1 MSSKIV
7 KLNGHKLKAEKITR
21 KVDRIVRSI
30 EKLERLNKRS
40 HDRSVD
46 LDDVVGQ
53 SEQLPCDC
61 DKYPTY
67 FDDDGKPRCTNCKE
81 KSWLAR

>member
-30 EKLERLNKRS
+30 ERLERLNQKQIR
-40 HDRSVD
+40 
-46 LDDVVGQ
+46 
-53 SEQLPCDC
+53 
-61 DKYPTY
+61 
-67 FDDDGKPRCTNCKE
+67 
-81 KSWLAR
+81 